1 MKDSQTDLLEHSR
14 QKVKLLEA
22 YLSAYFPVIAHDGHT
37 EEIQITDV
45 FCGEGMFPNG
55 KVGSPLV
62 FGRMAAALLAEN
74 PRAPRIKFR
83 FNDGVSAKVDR
94 VRDHLAPLEAKHD
107 RLTLLPSN
115 ESYEDLLPILLEE
128 KRRMTRHH
136 KGFYFIDPY
145 GYSAVSPRHIQQ
157 LLEGRNTEVLLFQP
171 SSFLHRF
178 AERGTPQALD
188 RFMTELSGGVSWPE
202 GLSVRQRI
210 QYTKELFQ
218 KLIGD
223 DFFVDSFTIQK
234 DASNVFC
241 LFFFTPHIRGFEKML
256 EAKWKLN
263 ESTGQGW
270 HFSQSADHDD
280 LFSTVDPQTK
290 ALERH
295 LLDGLQ
301 RTGGMTNEEI
311 YRTTLRQSF
320 LPKHAT
326 ELLRNWQRQGRLVVD
341 PVSTRKGAFYLGY
354 KSHVNE
360 GRIVRISVIPSRHGS

>member
-1 MKDSQTDLLEHSR
+1 
-14 QKVKLLEA
+14 
-22 YLSAYFPVIAHDGHT
+22 
-37 EEIQITDV
+37 
-45 FCGEGMFPNG
+45 
-55 KVGSPLV
+55 
-62 FGRMAAALLAEN
+62 MAASLLAQN
-74 PRAPRIKFR
+74 PTAPRIKFR
-83 FNDGVSAKVDR
+83 FNDGEAAKVAR
-94 VRDHLAPLEAKHD
+94 VHDHLAPLEAKHD

-115 ESYEDLLPILLEE
+115 ESYEDLLPILLDE
-128 KRRMTRHH
+128 KKRMGRHH

-145 GYSAVSPRHIQQ
+145 GYSHVRPCHIRQ
-157 LLEGRNTEVLLFQP
+157 LLEGRQTEVLLFQP

-178 AERGTPQALD
+178 AERGTPGALD
-188 RFMTELSGGVSWPE
+188 RFMTELSGGTPWPE
-202 GLSVRQRI
+202 GLNVRQRI
-210 QYTKELFQ
+210 QFTKDLFQ
-218 KLIGD
+218 RLIGD

-270 HFSQSADHDD
+270 HYSQSADHDD
-280 LFSTVDPQTK
+280 LFATVDPQTK

-301 RTGGMTNEEI
+301 RPGGMTNEEI

-326 ELLRNWQRQGRLVVD
+326 ELLRNWQKQGRLVID
-341 PVSTRKGAFYLGY
+341 PDSTRKGAFYLGY
-354 KSHVNE
+354 EAHTKK
-360 GRIVRISVIPSRHGS
+360 GRIVRISVLSSEHGS